1 MFVRQCPLVAFE
13 KDRHPPEQRNFLALP
28 ENSAA

>member
-13 KDRHPPEQRNFLALP
+13 KDRKVIKRIVHAALLVKR
-28 ENSAA
+28 